1 MTEAVREGQALVT
14 VEVYLTDEPEKSFI
28 IAGQPE
34 EATRAA
40 LRLARVFDV
49 PAPREGQVLELYV
62 TAAEFKEHA
71 DPVLKRFRTL
81 GFQYLKVVEQHRPKD
96 DSRVAVEVSPR
107 LHDEIADQEDELLA
121 VLEDQLRA
129 YDLGPE
135 QTLVYRWPVGR
146 RSGGEVMLAVMMDLP
161 NNCIR
166 VGYEDDFDWDA
177 VEQQGV
183 SLGGAKTLAAF
194 NGQLRQ
200 LRRPN

>member
-1 MTEAVREGQALVT
+1 MTVAEAPEGQALV
-14 VEVYLTDEPEKSFI
+14 VHLTDKPEKSFI

-34 EATRAA
+34 EATRAVR
-40 LRLARVFDV
+40 RLARVFDV
-49 PAPREGQVLELYV
+49 PAPRERQVLELYV

-71 DPVLKRFRTL
+71 DPVLDRFPSL
-81 GFQYLKVVEQHRPKD
+81 GYQYMTVVEQHRLKD
-96 DSRVAVEVSPR
+96 KSQIAVEVSPR

-121 VLEDQLRA
+121 AIEEQFHA
-129 YDLGPE
+129 YKLGPE
-135 QTLVYRWPVGR
+135 QTLVYRWPVGH
-146 RSGGEVMLAVMMDLP
+146 RSGGEVMLAVMMDMP

-183 SLGGAKTLAAF
+183 PLGGCQTVAEF
-194 NGQLRQ
+194 NGRLRH